1 MPVPSNSVVKWESL
15 NIYIM
20 VLIFLSGFFFFP
32 FVRAIPFTERHGMT
46 GNEEGGGGG
55 DGTQTKKVVRGTL
68 GQRTHQDDNSI
79 NIFCFCLL
87 DVNCNRII

>member
-55 DGTQTKKVVRGTL
+55 WHANEKG
-68 GQRTHQDDNSI
+68 RTWDSRPTDPPG
-79 NIFCFCLL
+79 
-87 DVNCNRII
+87 

>member
-55 DGTQTKKVVRGTL
+55 MARKRKRSYVGLSANGPTRMITR
-68 GQRTHQDDNSI
+68 
-79 NIFCFCLL
+79 
-87 DVNCNRII
+87 

>member
-55 DGTQTKKVVRGTL
+55 GWHANEKG
-68 GQRTHQDDNSI
+68 RTWDSRPTDPPG
-79 NIFCFCLL
+79 
-87 DVNCNRII
+87 